1 MNPLPVA
8 VGLMLC
14 HHGYVEEGETKR
26 VSLIGS
32 FTDLRVD
39 GFPA

>member
-1 MNPLPVA
+1 MNPPPVA

-14 HHGYVEEGETKR
+14 HHVYVEEGETKR